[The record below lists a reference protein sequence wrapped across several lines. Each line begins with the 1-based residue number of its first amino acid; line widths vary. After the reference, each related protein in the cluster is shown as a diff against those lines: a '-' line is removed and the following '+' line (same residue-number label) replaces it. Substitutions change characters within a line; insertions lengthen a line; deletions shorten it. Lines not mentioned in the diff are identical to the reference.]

1 MTQDTRTMR
10 ILQLRQ
16 KILLG
21 ETIDPKEVRE
31 GLELLRQDR
40 EAREGKLGLGR
51 KPKPAKSAKP
61 AAPPPSFMEGL

>member
-51 KPKPAKSAKP
+51 KPKVKPAKP